1 MIKYLMQKTIN
12 TDKLKIGMHVL
23 LPASWFKHPFLRN
36 QFTISS
42 QDEIDKIRASGF
54 DEVIIDLD
62 KGFSDEEEMSSPALI
77 EDTAITKTWNS
88 ESLIPSELRE
98 AIHDKRM
105 KPEKKAKV
113 VYHSSRE
120 IMERLLEAPSAQNI
134 KEVKKGVAEIV
145 DLIISDSE
153 TSQNLLK
160 ITSHD
165 FYTYTHSVNV
175 GVYSV
180 MIAKAYFGRSD
191 AHDMHELGASFF
203 LHDIGKVRVAP
214 EIINKPGKLTP
225 EEFETMKMHAQ
236 HGYDILAETDNL
248 TEEGRI
254 IVMQHHERGP
264 GSGYPKKLKAEEI
277 HVYGRICSMA
287 DVYDAI
293 TAERSYKA
301 KQTTFEA
308 LKIMKDQLLDHFG
321 MDLYE
326 KLVMIFGSQ

>member
-1 MIKYLMQKTIN
+1 MQKTIA
-12 TDKLKIGMHVL
+12 TAGLKIGMHVL
-23 LPASWFKHPFLRN
+23 LPASWFRHPFLRN

-42 QDEIDKIRASGF
+42 QDEIEKIRESGF
-54 DEVIIDLD
+54 EEVIIDLSR
-62 KGFSDEEEMSSPALI
+62 GIGDEEEEPFPEVAREGSVQ
-77 EDTAITKTWNS
+77 KTWNP
-88 ESLIPSELRE
+88 ETLIPAELRE
-98 AIHDKRM
+98 AIHDKRLG
-105 KPEKKAKV
+105 PEKKAKV

-120 IMERLLEAPSAQNI
+120 IMERLLEAPSAENI

-145 DLIISDSE
+145 DLIISDAE

-203 LHDIGKVRVAP
+203 LHDIGKVRIP
-214 EIINKPGKLTP
+214 SDIINKPGKLTV
-225 EEFETMKMHAQ
+225 EEFEAMKMHAQ
-236 HGYDILAETDNL
+236 YGYDILAETENL

-264 GSGYPKKLKAEEI
+264 GSGYPKRLKAGDI

-293 TAERSYKA
+293 TAERSYKE
-301 KQTTFEA
+301 KHTTFEA
-308 LKIMKDQLLDHFG
+308 LKIMKEELLDHFG

-326 KLVMIFGSQ
+326 KLVMIFGTQ

>member
-1 MIKYLMQKTIN
+1 MQKTIK
-12 TDKLKIGMHVL
+12 TGELKIGMHVQ
-23 LPASWFKHPFLRN
+23 LPASWFRHPFLRN

-42 QDEIDKIRASGF
+42 QDEIGKIRASGF
-54 DEVIIDLD
+54 DEVIIDLS
-62 KGFSDEEEMSSPALI
+62 KGLGVEEIQPVAAVIQDVSAE
-77 EDTAITKTWNS
+77 KTWNP
-88 ESLIPSELRE
+88 ETLIPSELRE
-98 AIHDKRM
+98 AIHDRRLG
-105 KPEKKAKV
+105 PEKKAKA

-120 IMERLLEAPSAQNI
+120 IMERLLQAPSAENI
-134 KEVKKGVAEIV
+134 REVKKGVAEIV
-145 DLIISDSE
+145 DLIISDAE
-153 TSQNLLK
+153 TSHNLLK

-203 LHDIGKVRVAP
+203 LHDIGKVRIAP
-214 EIINKPGKLTP
+214 EIINKPGKLTA
-225 EEFETMKMHAQ
+225 EEFEVMKMHAQ
-236 HGYDILAETDNL
+236 HGYDILAETENL

-264 GSGYPKKLKAEEI
+264 GSGYPKKLKAQDI

-293 TAERSYKA
+293 TAERSYKE
-301 KQTTFEA
+301 KQSTFEA
-308 LKIMKDQLLDHFG
+308 LKIMKEQLLDHFG

-326 KLVMIFGSQ
+326 KLVLIFGSQ